1 MKIDNENELFVSME
15 IQIWNNKYSNGLFY
29 YYNNLVNEFKKV
41 YFTFNKKE
49 KDCFL
54 IKTQDNYIQIIK
66 EHKDFNDNGGN
77 EILFRIRNSLKN
89 NNYEVMNP
97 IVGQKISDYNNN
109 YLNDKIWFS
118 VRSQSYLGGNELNY
132 NLNENDII
140 KIGKKK
146 YCIPKIHFA
155 FDNRKEKIIDED
167 FYKNNNISYISIIN
181 KKSKPIF
188 NIDIKPNKYKIRY

>member
-1 MKIDNENELFVSME
+1 MKIDNESDYFALME
-15 IQIWNNKYSNGLFY
+15 IQIWNNKDSNGMFY
-29 YYNNLVNEFKKV
+29 YNNNLVNELKKV

-54 IKTQDNYIQIIK
+54 IKTKDNYIQTIK
-66 EHKDFNDNGGN
+66 EHKDFNENEGN

-140 KIGKKK
+140 KIGKKNIVLLK
-146 YCIPKIHFA
+146 YILHLIIEKKIL
-155 FDNRKEKIIDED
+155 
-167 FYKNNNISYISIIN
+167 
-181 KKSKPIF
+181 
-188 NIDIKPNKYKIRY
+188 